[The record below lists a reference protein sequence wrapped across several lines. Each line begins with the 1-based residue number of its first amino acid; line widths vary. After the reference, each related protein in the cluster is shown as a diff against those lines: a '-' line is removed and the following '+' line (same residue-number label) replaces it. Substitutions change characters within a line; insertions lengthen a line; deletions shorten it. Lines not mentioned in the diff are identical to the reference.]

1 MASMPALLSSK
12 AADTYGSGLS
22 VSERGLLLA
31 SLLLALSCRV
41 AVDSFYSLLPCV
53 ILLCLLL
60 KDPFERGLLPW
71 LPPR

>member
-22 VSERGLLLA
+22 VSERGLLLV

-41 AVDSFYSLLPCV
+41 AVDSLGSLLPCV
-53 ILLCLLL
+53 ALLYLLVM
-60 KDPFERGLLPW
+60 DPF
-71 LPPR
+71 